1 MLTNRLQAAEMIA
14 SDLRVA
20 EEAIDDAM
28 IALSSLMGT
37 MSKARRIARVNPTL
51 GAPALTKVSE
61 AIARAGEMRQALIDA
76 HMDLHGAQSDAGLG
90 ARAFGTSQ
98 EKPAGSL
105 ANDIGLVKVVE
116 PINQAA

>member
-1 MLTNRLQAAEMIA
+1 MLKNRLEAAEMIA
-14 SDLRVA
+14 ADLRVA
-20 EEAIDDAM
+20 EEAIDDAV

-76 HMDLHGAQSDAGLG
+76 HHDLHGAQHDAGLG
-90 ARAFGTSQ
+90 ARAMGTST
-98 EKPAGSL
+98 EKPSGL
-105 ANDIGLVKVVE
+105 ANDTIGDEMPTLRSV
-116 PINQAA
+116 A